1 MSAKTYSICMRVIAI
16 ALAAFI
22 ALSIVRE
29 LPLYFPLVG
38 IMLALVIA
46 SILRRSVKEIMVDER
61 NRRIYEKATAISYR
75 IYTIVTAAF
84 ALIALMLKNSLPLW
98 VSIAGETLAYSLCGL
113 MLLHLASTKYYG
125 TKL

>member
-1 MSAKTYSICMRVIAI
+1 MSAKTYSIFMRVIVV

-22 ALSIVRE
+22 ALSIVLE
-29 LPLYFPLVG
+29 LHLYFPLIG

-75 IYTIVTAAF
+75 IYTIVTAVF
-84 ALIALMLKNSLPLW
+84 ALTALMLRSSLPLW

-125 TKL
+125 RKL